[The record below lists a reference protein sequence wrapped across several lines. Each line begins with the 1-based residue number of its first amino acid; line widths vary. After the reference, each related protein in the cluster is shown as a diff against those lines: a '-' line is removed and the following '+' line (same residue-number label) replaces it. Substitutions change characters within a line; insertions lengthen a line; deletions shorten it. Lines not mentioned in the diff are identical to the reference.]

1 MPYFIIFQITET
13 NFKRLIADKYHYVR
27 QDQRTNQHVDKS
39 NVVTATVAI
48 TVTNYTVTVSVT
60 VLLLTTVAVVVAA
73 LTFADNVYLLNLC
86 LYLEQQMYETTT
98 SI

>member
-1 MPYFIIFQITET
+1 MLLPFVT
-13 NFKRLIADKYHYVR
+13 
-27 QDQRTNQHVDKS
+27 
-39 NVVTATVAI
+39 VTATVAI
-48 TVTNYTVTVSVT
+48 TVTNYTVTVSVS